1 MCPHTHKLHDSMHLY
16 RCATAFCSSMR
27 VVFVLCLLLCGDPEH
42 IAGDCKTTIKSRIG
56 QACGAEGCVCIS
68 ASTHAK
74 GNPSI
79 DCTNITFYLLCGLDN
94 WREQHKACQ
103 HCFYCSVI
111 CSVQNINIYF
121 RAYRKITQS
130 LLKILFVTQI
140 FLSFIRKY
148 FNRQEKNCTSCL
160 FHCLLYFGNL
170 AFSIHQIFSNHL
182 ILSYQ
187 ACCH

>member
-1 MCPHTHKLHDSMHLY
+1 MCPHTHKLHDSMYLY
-16 RCATAFCSSMR
+16 RCAKAFCSSMR
-27 VVFVLCLLLCGDPEH
+27 VVFVRCLPLCGDPEH

-140 FLSFIRKY
+140 FLSFITKY
-148 FNRQEKNCTSCL
+148 YNRQEKNW
-160 FHCLLYFGNL
+160 YFVPL
-170 AFSIHQIFSNHL
+170 P
-182 ILSYQ
+182 LSTVFWES
-187 ACCH
+187 